1 MWPKTQDMTVSKKI
15 DQRILQL
22 QDGTTFDYQTL
33 MVEREEY
40 AAATKALERLIK
52 KEIIKRISSGI
63 FYKPKQTA
71 FGVLRPNEEELLK
84 TYLFENGKRIAY
96 ITGLS
101 LYNRMGLTTQVP
113 RTIKIAS
120 RDKRIY
126 ASVGTVKGKPV
137 KSYIDVT
144 DKNYYLLEILDAV
157 KDFNQIP
164 DLNAESGIL
173 ILTERLK
180 KLSQKELDQI
190 IQFALKYPPRA
201 RALTGS
207 ILELMDNK
215 LNLAQLKSSLNP
227 LSEFEYNIKVGVLP
241 NALNWRI
248 KLGLL

>member
-1 MWPKTQDMTVSKKI
+1 MTVSKKI

-22 QDGTTFDYQTL
+22 QDGKTFDYQSL
-33 MVEREEY
+33 LVEREEY

-180 KLSQKELDQI
+180 KISQKELDQI

-201 RALTGS
+201 RALIGA
-207 ILELMDNK
+207 ILELIDNK
-215 LNLAQLKSSLNP
+215 LDLILLKNSLNP
-227 LSEFEYNIKVGVLP
+227 LSEFEYNIKEGVLP

-248 KLGLL
+248 KLGGGR

>member
-1 MWPKTQDMTVSKKI
+1 MTVSKRI
-15 DQRILQL
+15 GQRIQQL
-22 QDGTTFDYQTL
+22 QTGTTFDYQTL

-52 KEIIKRISSGI
+52 KEIIKRVTSGI
-63 FYKPKQTA
+63 FYKPKETV
-71 FGVLRPNEEELLK
+71 FGALKPNEEELLK

-101 LYNRMGLTTQVP
+101 LYNKMGLTTQIP
-113 RTIKIAS
+113 KIIKIAC

-126 ASVGTVKGKPV
+126 ASVGTLKGKPV

-144 DKNYYLLEILDAV
+144 DKNYYMLEILDAV

-164 DLNAESGIL
+164 DLNVDSAIL

-180 KLSQKELDQI
+180 KLIDKEISQI
-190 IQFALKYPPRA
+190 IQYALKYPPRT
-201 RALTGS
+201 RALIGS

-215 LNLAQLKSSLNP
+215 INLKELKKSLNP
-227 LSEFEYNIKVGVLP
+227 LSEFEYNIKEGVLP
-241 NALNWRI
+241 NAKEWRI
-248 KLGLL
+248 KSVRTK

>member
-1 MWPKTQDMTVSKKI
+1 MTVSKKI

-52 KEIIKRISSGI
+52 KDIIKRVSSGI
-63 FYKPKQTA
+63 FYKPKQTV
-71 FGVLRPNEEELLK
+71 FGTLKPNEEELLK

-113 RTIKIAS
+113 KTIKIAS

-173 ILTERLK
+173 IITDRLK
-180 KLSQKELDQI
+180 KLSEKEVDQI
-190 IQFALKYPPRA
+190 IQFTLKYPPRA
-201 RALTGS
+201 RALIAA
-207 ILELMDNK
+207 ILQLTDNK
-215 LNLAQLKSSLNP
+215 LDLSLLKNSLNP
-227 LSEFEYNIKVGVLP
+227 LSEYEYNIKESVLP

-248 KLGLL
+248 ILGGGR

>member
-1 MWPKTQDMTVSKKI
+1 MTVSKRI
-15 DQRILQL
+15 GQRIQQL
-22 QDGTTFDYQTL
+22 QTGTTFDYQTL

-52 KEIIKRISSGI
+52 KEIIKRVTSGI
-63 FYKPKQTA
+63 FYKPKETV
-71 FGVLRPNEEELLK
+71 FGALKPNEEELLK

-101 LYNRMGLTTQVP
+101 LYNRMGLTTQIP
-113 RTIKIAS
+113 KIIKIAC

-126 ASVGTVKGKPV
+126 ASVGTLKGKPV

-144 DKNYYLLEILDAV
+144 DKNYYMLEILDAV

-164 DLNAESGIL
+164 DLNVDSAIL

-180 KLSQKELDQI
+180 KLIDKEISQI
-190 IQFALKYPPRA
+190 IQYALKYPPRT
-201 RALTGS
+201 RALIGS

-215 LNLAQLKSSLNP
+215 INLKELKKSLNP
-227 LSEFEYNIKVGVLP
+227 LSEFEYNIKEGVLP
-241 NALNWRI
+241 NAKEWRI
-248 KLGLL
+248 KSVRTK

>member
-1 MWPKTQDMTVSKKI
+1 LWPKTQDMTVSKKI

>member
-1 MWPKTQDMTVSKKI
+1 MTVSKKI

-33 MVEREEY
+33 LVERKEY

-180 KLSQKELDQI
+180 KISQKELDQI

-201 RALTGS
+201 RALIGA
-207 ILELMDNK
+207 ILELIDNK
-215 LNLAQLKSSLNP
+215 LDLILLKNSLNP
-227 LSEFEYNIKVGVLP
+227 LSEFEYNIKEGVLP

-248 KLGLL
+248 KLGGGR